1 MKRSDYLIWLGIAA
15 AAGAALGML
24 SDRKQPAK
32 GSLIGTAAGVIA
44 GSVAAGIYH
53 QITTREQIP
62 YYSKSSPL
70 YEDISTL

>member
-1 MKRSDYLIWLGIAA
+1 MEKTHYFIWLGISA
-15 AAGAALGML
+15 AAGAVLGML
-24 SDRKQPAK
+24 ADRKEPAK

-53 QITTREQIP
+53 QVTREQIP

-70 YEDISTL
+70 YEETSTL